1 MKLGGAQHLEIF
13 HIYTTKLLRTSYIYL
28 AMRLSRYRRIGL
40 LHTSEGYILDCQVLF
55 TFGHMALLTYI
66 SRRVGSRGLT
76 IRCAHPVEI
85 LHEGGNDNSV
95 DFVRREW
102 PGRLEYIKN
111 ILGILFY
118 LLTYVL
124 LSCRYLELH
133 GCILEYL
140 AKNSSRGL
148 LSSSL

>member
-40 LHTSEGYILDCQVLF
+40 LHTPEGYILDCQVLF
-55 TFGHMALLTYI
+55 TFCHMALLTYI

-95 DFVRREW
+95 GMVRREW
-102 PGRLEYIKN
+102 PGRLEYIKY
-111 ILGILFY
+111 ILGIFFSPPY
-118 LLTYVL
+118 IRSV
-124 LSCRYLELH
+124 
-133 GCILEYL
+133 IM
-140 AKNSSRGL
+140 
-148 LSSSL
+148 